1 MGFSTRQ
8 IYLPGAGGS
17 PEFWRPVA
25 ALLDDGVPQRM
36 LAWPGLENEPPAPN
50 VGGVGD
56 LTMLV
61 EEELCEPVDL
71 IAQSM
76 GGLIAVLAALR
87 HRDKV
92 RRLVLTAASVGLHS
106 RALGGSD
113 WPPDYRLNYPNAAL
127 WVADP
132 VKDISDEL
140 RTITA
145 PVLLIWGDFDPISP
159 VAVGKHLEIL
169 LPNAR
174 LHVVRGGNHDVAQ
187 THAREVADL
196 IRQNLYTERS

>member
-36 LAWPGLENEPPAPN
+36 LAWPGLGNEPPAPN

-113 WPPDYRLNYPNAAL
+113 WLPDYRLNYPNAAL

-145 PVLLIWGDFDPISP
+145 PVLLIWGDLTRSARWRSGSISKSCFQTP
-159 VAVGKHLEIL
+159 VFTLFEAATTMLRKRMR
-169 LPNAR
+169 AR
-174 LHVVRGGNHDVAQ
+174 LP
-187 THAREVADL
+187 
-196 IRQNLYTERS
+196 I